1 MSELVYNCP
10 RCNARNVTFDVFAV
24 GAVSKGFES
33 RHQMESFCICRHCNH
48 STVVV
53 LREKIRDALISIQRS
68 GGIGSHKG
76 NLNSEFAIEGYIS
89 LKDNTATKPPE
100 FLPPDIEAV
109 FKEGATCMAV
119 GCFNAG
125 GTMFRLCL
133 DMATKSFMP
142 EENDNGLNSKIRR
155 SLGLRLVWLFDTGVI
170 PRSLEDLAACVKED
184 GNDGAHEGT
193 LTKADAEDLLDFT
206 VALLQRLY
214 TEPAT
219 LKLAQERRAARRQ
232 ADGQK

>member
-1 MSELVYNCP
+1 MSEIVLNCP
-10 RCNARNVTFDVFAV
+10 RCYAQNVTFDVLSGNPV
-24 GAVSKGFES
+24 GKAAGWQTRIEV
-33 RHQMESFCICRHCNH
+33 FCVCRHCRK
-48 STVVV
+48 STVAVI
-53 LREKIRDALISIQRS
+53 REKNKDNFVAIVQMGGLGGYAGSLNRDFIID
-68 GGIGSHKG
+68 
-76 NLNSEFAIEGYIS
+76 GYIS
-89 LKDNTATKPPE
+89 LKDNAAVDPPE
-100 FLPPDIEAV
+100 HLPPDIEAV

-142 EENDNGLNSKIRR
+142 EENENGLNSRIRR
-155 SLGLRLVWLFDTGVI
+155 SLGLRLDWLFETGVV
-170 PRSLEDLAACVKED
+170 PRALQELAACVKED

-206 VALLQRLY
+206 EALLERLY

-219 LKLAQERRAARRQ
+219 LRLAQERRAARRQ
-232 ADGQK
+232 GGN

>member
-1 MSELVYNCP
+1 MSELVYDCP
-10 RCNARNVTFDVFAV
+10 RCNAQNVTFDVLAI
-24 GAVSKGFES
+24 GAVTLYFGSQH
-33 RHQMESFCICRHCNH
+33 RMESFCICRHCNQ

-53 LREKIRDALISIQRS
+53 IHEKSRDVLAGLQRS
-68 GGIGSHKG
+68 GGLGSYKG
-76 NLNSEFAIEGYIS
+76 NLNGDFAINGYIS
-89 LKDNTATKPPE
+89 LKDNTATEPPE
-100 FLPPDIEAV
+100 YLPADIEAV

-155 SLGLRLVWLFDTGVI
+155 SLGLRLDWLFETGVV
-170 PRSLEDLAACVKED
+170 PRALQELAACVKED

-206 VALLQRLY
+206 VALLERLY

-232 ADGQK
+232 AAG